1 MSEKRK
7 ISDNQWRCLLREF
20 TVYFDEMKSF
30 ELHQIREDMFDFHY
44 SLLTDNE
51 NEYKTLFKN
60 LIFKRSFIRFSDRVH
75 VLELMSSKI
84 YWHKRLID
92 SRLRERTQKL
102 DKTKS
107 DVSVL
112 VNSLIK
118 LMNDMSN
125 KYTYREDLTDSQ
137 NHVNKLIFLN
147 RKQLR
152 LCVES
157 IILFHSI
164 NRDWKL
170 ITKFTDATPH
180 NFDNKKVYYLAMI
193 HKAFLMSLDNTLFSI
208 LDTLIEHLM
217 KSLGKLKNDLER
229 DDELN
234 ILFTLLTAY
243 LKDPHEIRFFL
254 KNRQLNEEFIRTV
267 RKDIKAFVFDHD
279 DFDLGIPPIFE
290 TDDSFD

>member
-1 MSEKRK
+1 MSEKRR
-7 ISDNQWRCLLREF
+7 ISDNQWRSLLREF
-20 TVYFDEMKSF
+20 SMYFDEMKSF
-30 ELHQIREDMFDFHY
+30 ELSQIREDMFDFHY
-44 SLLTDNE
+44 SLLADDE

-92 SRLRERTQKL
+92 SKLRERTQKL
-102 DKTKS
+102 DKVKS

-112 VNSLIK
+112 VNSLIE

-157 IILFHSI
+157 IILFHSV

-170 ITKFTDATPH
+170 ITKFTDSTPH
-180 NFDNKKVYYLAMI
+180 NFDNKKVFYLAMI
-193 HKAFLMSLDNTLFSI
+193 HKAFLKSLDDMLYSI
-208 LDTLIEHLM
+208 LDVLIEYLK
-217 KSLGKLKNDLER
+217 KSITKPKKDIER

-243 LKDPHEIRFFL
+243 LKKPNEIKFFL
-254 KNRQLNEEFIRTV
+254 KNRQLDDEFTRTV
-267 RKDIKAFVFDHD
+267 RKDIKAYVFDQD
-279 DFDLGIPPIFE
+279 DYDLGIPPIFDTE
-290 TDDSFD
+290 DSFD